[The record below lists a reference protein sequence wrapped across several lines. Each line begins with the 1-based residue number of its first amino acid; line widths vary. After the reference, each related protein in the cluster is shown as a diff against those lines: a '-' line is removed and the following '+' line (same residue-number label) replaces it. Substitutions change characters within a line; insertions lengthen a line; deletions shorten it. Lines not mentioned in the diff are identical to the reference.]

1 MHTILVKYFCNVVL
15 LLQLKYKTYSM
26 CAFWCSM
33 SGMLT
38 YYVRAVKYIW
48 QKTVRVL
55 VFICM
60 RFVFE
65 SLLKIGFKNC

>member
-1 MHTILVKYFCNVVL
+1 MHDILIKEYFCNVVL

-33 SGMLT
+33 SGLLT
-38 YYVRAVKYIW
+38 NHVRAVKYIW

-55 VFICM
+55 AFICI
-60 RFVFE
+60 RFVF
-65 SLLKIGFKNC
+65 